1 MCLPCAQPP
10 PLDPFF
16 APPPNIT
23 RGDRI
28 SEHTAAFNV
37 RRGRRREPNFTKK
50 RIPVLG
56 LTSPWA
62 RAPLC
67 KGHVGR
73 IRFFGVGAADRKVC
87 PTANFVVRYTKK
99 ETNAE
104 MKEGQQEARE
114 LSASNYGCNEWWL
127 LLEPTAEPSAKRL
140 RR

>member
-1 MCLPCAQPP
+1 MQRACGP
-10 PLDPFF
+10 
-16 APPPNIT
+16 
-23 RGDRI
+23 
-28 SEHTAAFNV
+28 HTLLWSGCC
-37 RRGRRREPNFTKK
+37 RQ
-50 RIPVLG
+50 
-56 LTSPWA
+56 
-62 RAPLC
+62 
-67 KGHVGR
+67 
-73 IRFFGVGAADRKVC
+73 RKVC